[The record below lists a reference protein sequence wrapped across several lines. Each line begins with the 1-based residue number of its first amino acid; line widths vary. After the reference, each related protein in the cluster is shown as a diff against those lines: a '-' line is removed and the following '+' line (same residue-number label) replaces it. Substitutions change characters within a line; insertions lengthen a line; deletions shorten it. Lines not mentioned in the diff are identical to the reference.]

1 LIVRNLFNATI
12 GVLVAFGVEFNSFNM
27 QWGFAV
33 LIDYLSVLLFLVGI
47 YFILKNNSQ
56 KIYLSIGLSLITI
69 ATCVKLTT
77 YVVFI
82 PLIIYIL
89 SNKIIKHKLKVIL
102 IFVLNP
108 IIFSYLWSAYADSIK
123 NDNPYTI
130 WLTSKNLISWNFGT
144 ISQRLDPPTY
154 LRLINRHEDLI
165 LGIPLLLV
173 LILVLFYF
181 NNELISKKHKLI
193 TLSLILGAVL
203 GPFTFIN
210 LYFVHD
216 YYMIANNILVT
227 TIVVVVLS
235 SIIRE
240 YSKKYFKL
248 QTALLLSF
256 CIFSTW
262 VSPLGIQYFNNL
274 ASKPEDPERGIMI
287 SSNTKDSDLILV
299 LECNGWDPTLLYY
312 SNRRG
317 LMKLS
322 NYEEIQELNN
332 YSAIIKCNDNEW
344 TEYDNWIL
352 LSDWKVINS
361 ELLVRN

>member
-1 LIVRNLFNATI
+1 
-12 GVLVAFGVEFNSFNM
+12 
-27 QWGFAV
+27 
-33 LIDYLSVLLFLVGI
+33 
-47 YFILKNNSQ
+47 
-56 KIYLSIGLSLITI
+56 
-69 ATCVKLTT
+69 
-77 YVVFI
+77 
-82 PLIIYIL
+82 
-89 SNKIIKHKLKVIL
+89 
-102 IFVLNP
+102 
-108 IIFSYLWSAYADSIK
+108 
-123 NDNPYTI
+123 
-130 WLTSKNLISWNFGT
+130 
-144 ISQRLDPPTY
+144 
-154 LRLINRHEDLI
+154 
-165 LGIPLLLV
+165 
-173 LILVLFYF
+173 
-181 NNELISKKHKLI
+181 
-193 TLSLILGAVL
+193 
-203 GPFTFIN
+203 
-210 LYFVHD
+210 
-216 YYMIANNILVT
+216 MIANNILVT